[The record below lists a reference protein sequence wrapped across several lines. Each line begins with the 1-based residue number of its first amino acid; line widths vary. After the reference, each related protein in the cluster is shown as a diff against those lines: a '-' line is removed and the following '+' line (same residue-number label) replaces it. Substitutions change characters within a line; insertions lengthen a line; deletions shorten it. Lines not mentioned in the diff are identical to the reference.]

1 MRILRF
7 AFTITM
13 FPAAIT
19 RHQMGN
25 QEIPLFRFLDFDFLI
40 SVLAHSRIGLRP
52 VGSRVRFLE
61 IMLFERLGVKE
72 INFESLEIV

>member
-25 QEIPLFRFLDFDFLI
+25 QEIPLFRFLDLDFLI
-40 SVLAHSRIGLRP
+40 SVLAHISMGLRP
-52 VGSRVRFLE
+52 VGSRVKCLKLISSCPARE
-61 IMLFERLGVKE
+61 A
-72 INFESLEIV
+72 